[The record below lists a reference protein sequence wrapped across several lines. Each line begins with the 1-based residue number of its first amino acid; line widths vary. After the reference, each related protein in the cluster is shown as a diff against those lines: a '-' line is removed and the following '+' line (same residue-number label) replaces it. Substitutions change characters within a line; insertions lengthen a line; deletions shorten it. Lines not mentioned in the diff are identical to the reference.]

1 MTTSESESPESEIA
15 PPIVLDSRKAKLVA
29 LVAAAPGVALLCYWL
44 YAAAHRFG
52 LLSGT
57 SHWAED
63 APGLGWAAWAFAS
76 AVLLAI
82 AVMPLYFAIKIWLR
96 PTLGNLRR
104 VPFIAAFWCII
115 GVPLICRFLVRF
127 EWMSFKDTIPEYLVD
142 GSKILRFPLTLSA
155 YFLVRYAMVLW
166 FKTPELGSR
175 TTLRWFL
182 CFFLW
187 GSLQQLGDNLAKHFY
202 PAADHYYES
211 DVYIIIQIVV
221 FVIIVYVAMY
231 VYRRGRRS
239 LGLRQE

>member
-1 MTTSESESPESEIA
+1 MSTNEPPVSEMA
-15 PPIVLDSRKAKLVA
+15 PPIVFDSRKAKVVA
-29 LVAAAPGVALLCYWL
+29 LFAAAPSAAYLFLWLRRLDLLP
-44 YAAAHRFG
+44 
-52 LLSGT
+52 GT
-57 SHWAED
+57 SFGSGDTGARID
-63 APGLGWAAWAFAS
+63 APGLWAFAS

-155 YFLVRYAMVLW
+155 YFLVKYAMVLW